1 MHQEKPRHS
10 DFIFRRKDPLASK
23 RTDGLKDRPDREAP
37 RARGREGLA
46 HRFPRDLVRNTND
59 QGPREQGWACCHML
73 LAWVPHVE
81 ALDKL
86 AQGVE
91 MKGRFFFSKCIHFEE
106 QTVVAH
112 IIEPRRRT
120 RLFPFFFPP
129 SFGSLDPQ
137 SRPVSQVAATIV
149 HGTRSHRWCHVLRFR
164 YAKPPCPETSQH
176 SCTALASV
184 DAAPLP
190 PREKEGK
197 KKRKKEDEH
206 MVLSRADVDD
216 DRPDPIGVG
225 DTARCQSISMARSVP
240 RPTPGTMNPHL

>member
-91 MKGRFFFSKCIHFEE
+91 MKGRSLHPARVRE
-106 QTVVAH
+106 TPLSGDVAAQLYRACLG
-112 IIEPRRRT
+112 RRRPSATT
-120 RLFPFFFPP
+120 RK
-129 SFGSLDPQ
+129 
-137 SRPVSQVAATIV
+137 R
-149 HGTRSHRWCHVLRFR
+149 
-164 YAKPPCPETSQH
+164 
-176 SCTALASV
+176 
-184 DAAPLP
+184 
-190 PREKEGK
+190 K
-197 KKRKKEDEH
+197 KKKKKKEDEH

>member
-91 MKGRFFFSKCIHFEE
+91 MKGRSLHPARCRRSLR
-106 QTVVAH
+106 QSYTVPARIGGATSSALGTRNPLV
-112 IIEPRRRT
+112 RRRRST
-120 RLFPFFFPP
+120 AVPRLPRSAPP
-129 SFGSLDPQ
+129 L
-137 SRPVSQVAATIV
+137 
-149 HGTRSHRWCHVLRFR
+149 CHH
-164 YAKPPCPETSQH
+164 E
-176 SCTALASV
+176 
-184 DAAPLP
+184 
-190 PREKEGK
+190 K
-197 KKRKKEDEH
+197 KKEKKKKKEDEH

>member
-91 MKGRFFFSKCIHFEE
+91 MKGR
-106 QTVVAH
+106 
-112 IIEPRRRT
+112 
-120 RLFPFFFPP
+120 
-129 SFGSLDPQ
+129 
-137 SRPVSQVAATIV
+137 
-149 HGTRSHRWCHVLRFR
+149 

-184 DAAPLP
+184 GAAPLP
-190 PREKEGK
+190 PREKERK
-197 KKRKKEDEH
+197 KKKKEDEH